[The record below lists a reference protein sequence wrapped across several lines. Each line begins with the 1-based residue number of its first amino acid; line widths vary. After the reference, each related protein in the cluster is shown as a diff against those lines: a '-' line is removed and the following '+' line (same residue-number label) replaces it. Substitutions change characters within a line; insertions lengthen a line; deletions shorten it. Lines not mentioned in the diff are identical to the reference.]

1 MGSFIFP
8 GHSDAGELRRFMSA
22 ALGVMAFMVVFFY
35 FCKVHDLATAMF
47 FAFGLGLMA
56 RGKMDAYFALFAFAS
71 ANRETSFLLA
81 VVFAVYYLG
90 RMGWKGYVLSM
101 GYQVFLYGAIRLCL
115 VTIFADHPGVTMN
128 IRPIENMLIFLRTP
142 VLASIH
148 WGLFG
153 LVVWAC
159 VRRWREHPYFV
170 RVAFVVL
177 LPALLG
183 VYLVVGWPYEIRV
196 FAEVWPVVWIMSFQ
210 RSAVSLQNH

>member
-56 RGKMDAYFALFAFAS
+56 REKLDAYFAIFAFAS

-81 VVFAVYYLG
+81 VVFAVYFLG

-101 GYQVFLYGAIRLCL
+101 GYQVFLYGAVRVCL
-115 VTIFADHPGVTMN
+115 LVIFADHPGVTMN
-128 IRPIENMLIFLRTP
+128 IRPIENVMIFLRTP

-183 VYLVVGWPYEIRV
+183 MYLVVGWPYEIRV
-196 FAEVWPVVWIMSFQ
+196 FAEAWPVVWMMVHKQ
-210 RSAVSLQNH
+210 HVAVEL